1 MTNFSRIIP
10 VFFLA
15 LVTIFGS
22 TRCTSDNNA
31 SSNSNNTPKVPE
43 KKNLTIPKFDMD
55 SAFQYVEKQVSFGPR
70 VPSSDA
76 HQQCKEWL
84 VEKLES
90 FGTTVIE
97 QDFEATL
104 YTGEKHDFTNIIGQ
118 YNPAA
123 AKRIILAAHWDSR
136 LWADSKLSAERRDQA
151 IDGADDGASGVG
163 VLLEIARQLQA
174 NPIENMGVDFILFDA
189 EDNGEHSEE
198 MRSQLEEMESMK
210 TWCLGSQYWSRNP
223 HKNGYRAQYGILLD
237 MVGAKNARFPKEGFS
252 MQIAPSLVNKIW
264 KMAQGMG
271 YSNYFTNEEGGAVT
285 DDHYFVASIAKIPMI
300 DIIHLSADE
309 EHTFGEHW
317 HTHNDNIDVIDP
329 RTLRAVGQVVTAVI
343 YKEAGNVL

>member
-1 MTNFSRIIP
+1 
-10 VFFLA
+10 
-15 LVTIFGS
+15 
-22 TRCTSDNNA
+22 
-31 SSNSNNTPKVPE
+31 
-43 KKNLTIPKFDMD
+43 MD

-198 MRSQLEEMESMK
+198 MRSQRRK
-210 TWCLGSQYWSRNP
+210 WR
-223 HKNGYRAQYGILLD
+223 
-237 MVGAKNARFPKEGFS
+237 V
-252 MQIAPSLVNKIW
+252 
-264 KMAQGMG
+264 
-271 YSNYFTNEEGGAVT
+271 
-285 DDHYFVASIAKIPMI
+285 
-300 DIIHLSADE
+300 
-309 EHTFGEHW
+309 
-317 HTHNDNIDVIDP
+317 
-329 RTLRAVGQVVTAVI
+329 
-343 YKEAGNVL
+343 